1 MSARSTNTSRAKD
14 RNRRSRAQSRS
25 PRNTIP
31 LAIRI
36 ASAVGKG
43 NGKGKDKD
51 KGNGKG
57 KDNGKDKGLPMC
69 KNRAHGP
76 ECQGSRRFCKLIFV
90 GSLASCAQR
99 TRRNR
104 ESDDVLELGDAAP
117 EPEFEPQPDP

>member
-43 NGKGKDKD
+43 NGKGKDGD

-76 ECQGSRRFCKLIFV
+76 ECQGSRPHCNLIFV
-90 GSLASCAQR
+90 GSLALCRQR

-104 ESDDVLELGDAAP
+104 ESDDVLELSDAAP
-117 EPEFEPQPDP
+117 EPEFEP